1 MRKVRQHLHD
11 QAVIVLSPEETL
23 WNPEKLLILKREK
36 GEYSTYFINCFVD
49 LANSKINT
57 RLHMSL
63 LHEVVPVQTIL
74 SKASEVPVRWKCRK
88 VYLLAVR
95 SPLQLQEQLEEPL
108 RVQT

>member
-23 WNPEKLLILKREK
+23 WNPEKLLI
-36 GEYSTYFINCFVD
+36 
-49 LANSKINT
+49 SKINT